1 MFFFG
6 QFLLS
11 ESQKNGKYF
20 SLFCRVGYFIWKIK
34 CGFLRNQQDHNLI
47 KIAND
52 MQLSQKSDAI
62 PAMLAK

>member
-6 QFLLS
+6 QCLLS

-20 SLFCRVGYFIWKIK
+20 SSFFRVGYFILKIK
-34 CGFLRNQQDHNLI
+34 YDSLRNLQDHNLI

-52 MQLSQKSDAI
+52 MKLSQKSDAV

>member
-6 QFLLS
+6 QCLLS

-20 SLFCRVGYFIWKIK
+20 SLFCRVGYFILKMK
-34 CGFLRNQQDHNLI
+34 YDFLGNQQGHNLI

-52 MQLSQKSDAI
+52 MKLSQKSDAV